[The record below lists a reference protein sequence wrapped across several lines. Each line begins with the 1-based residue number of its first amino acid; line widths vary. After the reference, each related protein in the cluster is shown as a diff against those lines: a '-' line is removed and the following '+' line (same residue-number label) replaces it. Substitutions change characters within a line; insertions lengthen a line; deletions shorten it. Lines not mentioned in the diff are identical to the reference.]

1 MVVIVAV
8 VVAVAMV
15 VAMVVAVAMVVGKSY
30 AGCVGHLEGGTFCIH
45 QTDRPV
51 TQPDGQDISFGAGDG
66 KRGRV

>member
-30 AGCVGHLEGGTFCIH
+30 AGCVGHLEGGTL
-45 QTDRPV
+45 
-51 TQPDGQDISFGAGDG
+51 
-66 KRGRV
+66 